1 MGKKNEE
8 ICLLCQEKT
17 SPHFKLEFKYRSQ
30 FDFLFRKPQFLV
42 NKENKLLGRISS
54 FLSFSV

>member
-1 MGKKNEE
+1 MKKKYEE

-17 SPHFKLEFKYRSQ
+17 SPHFKLEIKYRSQ
-30 FDFLFRKPQFLV
+30 FYFLFRKPQFLV
-42 NKENKLLGRISS
+42 NKENKLLGRIPS

>member
-1 MGKKNEE
+1 MKKYV
-8 ICLLCQEKT
+8 CLCQEKT